1 MKLPVFDVNAKKIED
16 IEVNQEVFGTDVSEK
31 VIAQYVYS
39 YLSNQRESNAD
50 TKDRAEVRGGGKKPW
65 RQKGTGRARHGS
77 SRSPIWR
84 GGGVTFGPMNERNYK
99 KKLTKSF
106 RRAAFRNI
114 FSKLALDSNVSLV
127 DGFTKQKED
136 LKTKD
141 AVKMLN
147 SFGDPKKST
156 IVLTEKN
163 NGMLNAFSNIK
174 NAKVM
179 LISEISGYDLLTGG
193 KILLEKECLNY
204 ITEKWSK

>member
-16 IEVNQEVFGTDVSEK
+16 VEVSQDIFGEDVNEK
-31 VIAQYVYS
+31 VISQYVYV

-84 GGGVTFGPMNERNYK
+84 GGGVTFGPMKERNYK

-106 RRAAFRNI
+106 RNAAFRNI
-114 FSKLALDSNVSLV
+114 FSKLAQDSSVSFV
-127 DGFTKQKED
+127 EGFAKQKEE

-141 AVKMLN
+141 AVKILN
-147 SFGDPKKST
+147 KFSNPKKST

-163 NGMLNAFSNIK
+163 NGVLNGFANIK
-174 NAKVM
+174 NVKVK

-193 KILLEKECLNY
+193 KILLEKDCLNY